1 MLSLILHQPVT
12 TNYENDALRLLA
24 SACRYGYSLCES
36 AWPCPEAQA
45 AISSNCHLTNFSRK
59 SLILLQ

>member
-12 TNYENDALRLLA
+12 TNYENDALRLLGVGV
-24 SACRYGYSLCES
+24 RSLCES
-36 AWPCPEAQA
+36 AWAVAPCPEAQA